1 MLRRFL
7 IIVAVIV
14 AGWSTTGIAAHPNDS
29 SNLLRVRE
37 AVWRS
42 WFDNDAKTLR
52 ELVPPETIVI
62 SAGEK
67 QWKHQA
73 AVLQSAAEFRAQG
86 GKLIRLEFPR
96 TEIQQF
102 GEVAIYIAST
112 VLKRKCTANVPSVPG
127 GQPKSSSCTMA
138 NGPIR
143 VGTPM
148 RKSEERA
155 YSNTRSIASTSEAK
169 SYEPS
174 CLCPLM
180 KKVGVPLTP
189 LRTPPVKSAR
199 TRG

>member
-14 AGWSTTGIAAHPNDS
+14 AGWSSTGFAANVDES

-37 AVWRS
+37 AVWRA
-42 WFDNDAKTLR
+42 WFDNDARILR

-73 AVLQSAAEFRAQG
+73 AVLQSAAEFRAQE

-102 GEVAIYIAST
+102 GEVAILYSEYR
-112 VLKRKCTANVPSVPG
+112 VETA
-127 GQPKSSSCTMA
+127 M
-138 NGPIR
+138 NG
-143 VGTPM
+143 
-148 RKSEERA
+148 K
-155 YSNTRSIASTSEAK
+155 RSI
-169 SYEPS
+169 
-174 CLCPLM
+174 
-180 KKVGVPLTP
+180 
-189 LRTPPVKSAR
+189 SAGR
-199 TRG
+199 ATEIFVLHDGKWTNPGWHTDAEK

>member
-7 IIVAVIV
+7 IILAVV
-14 AGWSTTGIAAHPNDS
+14 LAGWSSRGFAANADES

-42 WFDNDAKTLR
+42 WFDDDAKTLR

-67 QWKHQA
+67 HWKHQA

-102 GEVAIYIAST
+102 GEVAILYSEY
-112 VLKRKCTANVPSVPG
+112 
-127 GQPKSSSCTMA
+127 
-138 NGPIR
+138 R
-143 VGTPM
+143 VETEMHG
-148 RKSEERA
+148 K
-155 YSNTRSIASTSEAK
+155 RSI
-169 SYEPS
+169 
-174 CLCPLM
+174 
-180 KKVGVPLTP
+180 
-189 LRTPPVKSAR
+189 SAGR
-199 TRG
+199 ATEIFVLHDGRWTNPGWHTDAEK